1 MLINADNFKRIYDK
15 KTTYIKNFTNFDIDY
30 DFNFLIDFLEEYTCR
45 TNQITHNGSH
55 YTTWQV
61 YADDYHAPFNLIK
74 NYLRITFKYEF
85 DKLDGCEIF
94 YSYSSNSGPSHV
106 DQEDVFLLGLCGK
119 TIYRVNNNFYTVER
133 GDLLFVS
140 KGVRHKAISVTP
152 RIVASFGFFGDRK

>member
-1 MLINADNFKRIYDK
+1 
-15 KTTYIKNFTNFDIDY
+15 
-30 DFNFLIDFLEEYTCR
+30 
-45 TNQITHNGSH
+45 
-55 YTTWQV
+55 
-61 YADDYHAPFNLIK
+61 
-74 NYLRITFKYEF
+74 
-85 DKLDGCEIF
+85 
-94 YSYSSNSGPSHV
+94 V